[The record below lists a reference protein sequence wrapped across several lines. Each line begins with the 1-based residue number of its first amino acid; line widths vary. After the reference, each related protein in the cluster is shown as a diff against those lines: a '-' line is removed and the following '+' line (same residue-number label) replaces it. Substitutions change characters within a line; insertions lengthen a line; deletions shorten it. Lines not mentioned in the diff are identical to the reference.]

1 MQPEFGQEHPM
12 LRRQALCTLATTIVA
27 APLASPLVASP
38 NRSATAIAHCESLDL
53 LQLLNHSL
61 PLLQAQT
68 GSHQATVAFAETSAL
83 LLHTRRILLAGQQGS
98 AACWQACSDAVA
110 RALTFLPQQSPAAA
124 PLQNLQLRL
133 AAACHNRLSS
143 TPVS

>member
-1 MQPEFGQEHPM
+1 G
-12 LRRQALCTLATTIVA
+12 
-27 APLASPLVASP
+27 
-38 NRSATAIAHCESLDL
+38 SLDL

-83 LLHTRRILLAGQQGS
+83 LLPTRRILLAGQQGS

-110 RALTFLPQQSPAAA
+110 RTLTLLPQQSPAAA

-143 TPVS
+143 TPVG

>member
-1 MQPEFGQEHPM
+1 M

-38 NRSATAIAHCESLDL
+38 LVASPNRSATAIAHCGSLDL

-110 RALTFLPQQSPAAA
+110 RTLTFLPQQSPAAA

-143 TPVS
+143 TPVG